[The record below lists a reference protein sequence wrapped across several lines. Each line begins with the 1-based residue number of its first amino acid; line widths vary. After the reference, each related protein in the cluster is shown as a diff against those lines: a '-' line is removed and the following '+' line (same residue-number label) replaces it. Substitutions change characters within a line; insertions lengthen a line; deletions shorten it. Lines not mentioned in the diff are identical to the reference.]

1 VQEKPQIVCKKSKF
15 ASEEYALN
23 ALKGIQAKSKRKVV
37 PCRAYLCKY
46 CNSWH
51 LTSRPDGFK
60 LQKENEEL
68 KQEIVLLT
76 EKIVVLTSTDN
87 KVAKAT
93 HKRDEYITTLKHTI
107 FTNKRII
114 KILKQEK
121 QDLIVRLNAKN
132 GNPE

>member
-1 VQEKPQIVCKKSKF
+1 MQEKPQIVCKKSKF

-68 KQEIVLLT
+68 KQEVAELK
-76 EKIVVLTSTDN
+76 EKI
-87 KVAKAT
+87 
-93 HKRDEYITTLKHTI
+93 HI
-107 FTNKRII
+107 FVDSLNELIRIS
-114 KILKQEK
+114 KQ
-121 QDLIVRLNAKN
+121 V
-132 GNPE
+132 

>member
-1 VQEKPQIVCKKSKF
+1 MQEKPQIVCKKSKF

-60 LQKENEEL
+60 LLKENEEL
-68 KQEIVLLT
+68 KLLVAELET
-76 EKIVVLTSTDN
+76 KIVTLTSADN
-87 KVAKAT
+87 KVAKST

-132 GNPE
+132 